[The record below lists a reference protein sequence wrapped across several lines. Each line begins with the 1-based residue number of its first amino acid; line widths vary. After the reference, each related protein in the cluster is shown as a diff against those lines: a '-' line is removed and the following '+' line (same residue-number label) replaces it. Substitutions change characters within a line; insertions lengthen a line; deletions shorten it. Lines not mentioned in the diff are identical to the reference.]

1 MDDGRPVRG
10 MLFLGAFLWNMCNGM
25 LFVLTP
31 LFGVSLGLS
40 VLDIG
45 SLVGLPYLMTIVM
58 RFVGGA
64 FADRYGE
71 HRMLQVCYSLNVL
84 AAAGLYMAGGFFSLM
99 LSSALANLSRS
110 MFWVPAQSM
119 ASQLSSRDPGKMLGQ
134 LSAANYTGQ
143 LLGLA
148 LGGILAGWLGYGTT
162 FILVALASVVG
173 MLLGF
178 ALPPIRLKP
187 GGRTVWQITV
197 RMSRRLVERRTWLL
211 ISSSCAAAVPL
222 GITQSI
228 YPVYMS
234 DLSFSAGWISVVIA
248 VRSLGP
254 VVIGLALGSDIT
266 IEREKLFYALSMGG
280 TRSLHPRQRVDRRM
294 AAVGSLHHRSW
305 HGGRN
310 RGPAQSGPGRGSQS
324 SQRPLRG
331 HGEHRTRVEHGAHG
345 PSVAPGL
352 GRRCL
357 GVRGHVPRHR
367 VFLSAHCHGDSPG
380 ISGSALEVS
389 AGVFST
395 PDGEPLSRS
404 KNPRQPVLTGAPQ
417 VNIRYCGNDG

>member
-280 TRSLHPRQRVDRRM
+280 LGLCILASAWT
-294 AAVGSLHHRSW
+294 
-305 HGGRN
+305 GGWLLL
-310 RGPAQSGPGRGSQS
+310 G
-324 SQRPLRG
+324 LCI
-331 HGEHRTRVEHGAHG
+331 T
-345 PSVAPGL
+345 GL
-352 GRRCL
+352 GMA
-357 GVRGHVPRHR
+357 G
-367 VFLSAHCHGDSPG
+367 G
-380 ISGSALEVS
+380 IADLLNQVQ
-389 AGVFST
+389 AV
-395 PDGEPLSRS
+395 DLSRAS
-404 KNPRQPVLTGAPQ
+404 DRSAVMASTGLGWNMAPMALPLLLGWAADVWGFGAMFLATGCFFLLIAMATPLVYRVL
-417 VNIRYCGNDG
+417 R

>member
-1 MDDGRPVRG
+1 MDDGRPARG
-10 MLFLGAFLWNMCNGM
+10 MLFLGALLWNMCNGM

-45 SLVGLPYLMTIVM
+45 SLIGLPYLLTIVM

-143 LLGLA
+143 LLGLS

-162 FILVALASVVG
+162 FILVALASVAG

-197 RMSRRLVERRTWLL
+197 GMSRRLVERRTWLL
-211 ISSSCAAAVPL
+211 ISSSCAAAVPF

-266 IEREKLFYALSMGG
+266 IEREKLFYALGMGG
-280 TRSLHPRQRVDRRM
+280 LGLSILASAWT
-294 AAVGSLHHRSW
+294 
-305 HGGRN
+305 GGWLLL
-310 RGPAQSGPGRGSQS
+310 GLCIA
-324 SQRPLRG
+324 
-331 HGEHRTRVEHGAHG
+331 
-345 PSVAPGL
+345 GL
-352 GRRCL
+352 GL
-357 GVRGHVPRHR
+357 AG
-367 VFLSAHCHGDSPG
+367 G
-380 ISGSALEVS
+380 IADLLNQVQ
-389 AGVFST
+389 AV
-395 PDGEPLSRS
+395 DLSRAS
-404 KNPRQPVLTGAPQ
+404 DRSAVMASTGLGWNMAPMALPLLLGWAADAWGFGAMFLATGGFFLLIAMATPLVYRVL
-417 VNIRYCGNDG
+417 R

>member
-10 MLFLGAFLWNMCNGM
+10 MLFLGALLWNMCNGM

-45 SLVGLPYLMTIVM
+45 SLIGLPYLLTIVM

-64 FADRYGE
+64 YADRYGE

-143 LLGLA
+143 LLGLS

-162 FILVALASVVG
+162 FILVALASIAG

-197 RMSRRLVERRTWLL
+197 GMSRRLVERRTWLL
-211 ISSSCAAAVPL
+211 ISSSCAAAVPF

-248 VRSLGP
+248 VRSIGP

-280 TRSLHPRQRVDRRM
+280 LGLCILASAWT
-294 AAVGSLHHRSW
+294 
-305 HGGRN
+305 GGWLLL
-310 RGPAQSGPGRGSQS
+310 G
-324 SQRPLRG
+324 LCI
-331 HGEHRTRVEHGAHG
+331 T
-345 PSVAPGL
+345 GL
-352 GRRCL
+352 GL
-357 GVRGHVPRHR
+357 AG
-367 VFLSAHCHGDSPG
+367 G
-380 ISGSALEVS
+380 IADLLNQVQ
-389 AGVFST
+389 AV
-395 PDGEPLSRS
+395 DLSRAS
-404 KNPRQPVLTGAPQ
+404 DRSAVMASTGLGWNMAPMALPLLLGWAADVWGFGAMFLATGGFFLLIAMATPLVYRVL
-417 VNIRYCGNDG
+417 R

>member
-10 MLFLGAFLWNMCNGM
+10 RLFLGALLWNMCNGM

-45 SLVGLPYLMTIVM
+45 SLVGLPYLLTIVM

-84 AAAGLYMAGGFFSLM
+84 AAAALYMAGGFFSLM

-119 ASQLSSRDPGKMLGQ
+119 ASQLSSREPGKMLGQ

-143 LLGLA
+143 LLGLC

-162 FILVALASVVG
+162 FILVALASVIG

-178 ALPPIRLKP
+178 ALPPIRLNP
-187 GGRTVWQITV
+187 RGRTVWEITV
-197 RMSRRLVERRTWLL
+197 GMSRRLIERRTWLL
-211 ISSSCAAAVPL
+211 ISSSCAAAVPF

-234 DLSFSAGWISVVIA
+234 GLSFSEGWISVVIA
-248 VRSLGP
+248 LRSIGP

-266 IEREKLFYALSMGG
+266 IQREKLFYAVSMGG
-280 TRSLHPRQRVDRRM
+280 LGVCILASAWT
-294 AAVGSLHHRSW
+294 
-305 HGGRN
+305 GGWVLL
-310 RGPAQSGPGRGSQS
+310 GLCIA
-324 SQRPLRG
+324 
-331 HGEHRTRVEHGAHG
+331 
-345 PSVAPGL
+345 GL
-352 GRRCL
+352 GMAG
-357 GVRGHVPRHR
+357 GVADLLNQVQA
-367 VFLSAHCHGDSPG
+367 VD
-380 ISGSALEVS
+380 
-389 AGVFST
+389 
-395 PDGEPLSRS
+395 LSRAS
-404 KNPRQPVLTGAPQ
+404 DRSAVMASTGLGWNMAPMALPLLLGWAADVWGFGAMFLATGCFFLLIALATPLVYRVL
-417 VNIRYCGNDG
+417 R

>member
-1 MDDGRPVRG
+1 MADGPPIRG

-31 LFGVSLGLS
+31 LFGVTLGLS

-45 SLVGLPYLMTIVM
+45 SLVGLPYLVTIVM

-71 HRMLQVCYSLNVL
+71 HRMLQACYSLNVL
-84 AAAGLYMAGGFFSLM
+84 AAAALCMASGFLSLM

-119 ASQLSSRDPGKMLGQ
+119 ASQLPSRTPGKVLGQ

-143 LLGLA
+143 LLGLS

-162 FILVALASVVG
+162 FVLVVLASMVG

-178 ALPPIRLKP
+178 ALPPVRLNL

-197 RMSRRLVERRTWLL
+197 GMSRRLVQRRTWLL
-211 ISSSCAAAVPL
+211 LTSSFAAAVPF

-234 DLSFSAGWISVVIA
+234 GLAFAEGWISVVIA
-248 VRSLGP
+248 VRSIGP
-254 VVIGLALGSDIT
+254 VVIGLALGSEIT
-266 IEREKLFYALSMGG
+266 IQREKLFYAASMGG
-280 TRSLHPRQRVDRRM
+280 LGLCILASAWSEGLVLLTLCI
-294 AAVGSLHHRSW
+294 A
-305 HGGRN
+305 
-310 RGPAQSGPGRGSQS
+310 
-324 SQRPLRG
+324 
-331 HGEHRTRVEHGAHG
+331 
-345 PSVAPGL
+345 GL
-352 GRRCL
+352 GM
-357 GVRGHVPRHR
+357 
-367 VFLSAHCHGDSPG
+367 
-380 ISGSALEVS
+380 
-389 AGVFST
+389 AGGGADLLNQVQAV
-395 PDGEPLSRS
+395 DLSRAS
-404 KNPRQPVLTGAPQ
+404 DRSAVMASTGLGWNMAPMALPLLLGWAASAWGFGAMFQAAGCFFLLVALCTPLVYRVLH
-417 VNIRYCGNDG
+417 R

>member
-10 MLFLGAFLWNMCNGM
+10 MLFLGALLWNMCNGM

-45 SLVGLPYLMTIVM
+45 SLIGLPYLLTIVM

-143 LLGLA
+143 LLGLS
-148 LGGILAGWLGYGTT
+148 LGGVLAGWLGYGTT

-178 ALPPIRLKP
+178 ALPPIRLNP

-197 RMSRRLVERRTWLL
+197 GMSRRLVERRTWLL
-211 ISSSCAAAVPL
+211 ISSSCAAAVPF

-248 VRSLGP
+248 VRSIGP

-266 IEREKLFYALSMGG
+266 IEREKLFYAVSMGG
-280 TRSLHPRQRVDRRM
+280 LGLCILASAWT
-294 AAVGSLHHRSW
+294 
-305 HGGRN
+305 GGWLLL
-310 RGPAQSGPGRGSQS
+310 GLCIA
-324 SQRPLRG
+324 
-331 HGEHRTRVEHGAHG
+331 
-345 PSVAPGL
+345 GL
-352 GRRCL
+352 GMA
-357 GVRGHVPRHR
+357 G
-367 VFLSAHCHGDSPG
+367 G
-380 ISGSALEVS
+380 IADLLNQVQ
-389 AGVFST
+389 AV
-395 PDGEPLSRS
+395 DLSRAS
-404 KNPRQPVLTGAPQ
+404 DRSAVMASTGLGWNMAPMALPLLLGWAADAWGFGAMFLAAGCFFMLIAMATPLVYRVL
-417 VNIRYCGNDG
+417 R

>member
-10 MLFLGAFLWNMCNGM
+10 TLFLGALLWNMCNGM

-45 SLVGLPYLMTIVM
+45 SLIGLPYLLTIIM

-71 HRMLQVCYSLNVL
+71 HRMLQACYSLNVL
-84 AAAGLYMAGGFFSLM
+84 AAGALCLAGGFFSLM

-119 ASQLSSRDPGKMLGQ
+119 ASQLSRRNPGKMLGQ
-134 LSAANYTGQ
+134 LSAANYIGQ

-148 LGGILAGWLGYGTT
+148 LGGILAGWLGYGPT
-162 FILVALASVVG
+162 FVVVTAACVIG

-178 ALPPIRLKP
+178 ALPPIRLIP

-197 RMSRRLVERRTWLL
+197 GMSRRLIERRTWLL
-211 ISSSCAAAVPL
+211 LTSSCAAAVPF

-234 DLSFSAGWISVVIA
+234 GLNFPEGWISVVIA
-248 VRSLGP
+248 VRSIGP
-254 VVIGLALGSDIT
+254 VVIGLALGSEIT
-266 IEREKLFYALSMGG
+266 IQREKVFYAVSMGG
-280 TRSLHPRQRVDRRM
+280 LGICILASAWTGGWLLLGLCIAGLGMAGGVADLLNQVQAVDLSRASDRSAVM
-294 AAVGSLHHRSW
+294 AATGLGW
-305 HGGRN
+305 N
-310 RGPAQSGPGRGSQS
+310 
-324 SQRPLRG
+324 
-331 HGEHRTRVEHGAHG
+331 
-345 PSVAPGL
+345 VAPMALPLLL
-352 GRRCL
+352 GWAADVWGF
-357 GVRGHVPRHR
+357 GVM
-367 VFLSAHCHGDSPG
+367 FLAAGCFFLLVAAATPLVYRLLDSKQ
-380 ISGSALEVS
+380 
-389 AGVFST
+389 
-395 PDGEPLSRS
+395 D
-404 KNPRQPVLTGAPQ
+404 
-417 VNIRYCGNDG
+417 